1 MKPHEPNKNLI
12 HLNKVSRVKSFGIK
26 RFPRASAGFQSLR
39 LDIVCRRLPLVS
51 FGASTRVGRLLLA
64 GSSRMSQLPPLSSLL
79 HLADLLG
86 EKGFQCWDEP
96 GEDFKLPEANLRTEE
111 MEKMTKSENVK
122 E

>member
-1 MKPHEPNKNLI
+1 M
-12 HLNKVSRVKSFGIK
+12 KSFGIK